1 MIGNPRVPNARIKVG
16 KVEDL
21 EGQRNGEKM
30 AVSRRAPL
38 RQ

>member
-1 MIGNPRVPNARIKVG
+1 MIENLRVPNARLKIG
-16 KVEDL
+16 KVEGL

-30 AVSRRAPL
+30 AVNRRAPL